1 MEIRKCTKEDVTS
14 VYQLILELKNTQFDF
29 DIFKNVYYSKLS
41 DTKNYYIVAVEE
53 DNVIGFISLVIDY
66 QLHHADKVGTIE
78 ELIVSSES
86 RSQGVGKLLLNY
98 AVNYARENSCDVI
111 ELTSGFSR
119 ADAHRFYEKNE
130 FRKRSYKFKMNLK

>member
-1 MEIRKCTKEDVTS
+1 MEIRRCTKEDVMS
-14 VYQLILELKNTQFDF
+14 VYQLISELKDTQFNF

-41 DTKNYYIVAVEE
+41 DTKNYYAVAVEE

-98 AVNYARENSCDVI
+98 AVCYAKENSCDVI

-119 ADAHRFYEKNE
+119 TDAHRFYEKNG
-130 FRKRSYKFKMNLK
+130 FRKGSYKFKMNLK

>member
-41 DTKNYYIVAVEE
+41 DTKNCYIVAVEQ
-53 DNVIGFISLVIDY
+53 NKIFGFLSLIIDY

-98 AVNYARENSCDVI
+98 AVCYAKENGCDVI

-119 ADAHRFYEKNE
+119 TDAHRFYEKNG
-130 FRKRSYKFKMNLK
+130 FCKGSYKFKMNLK